1 MQEIDLASILC
12 DFILALSNELKWCP
26 YKWGLNYR
34 FISILIYIF
43 CFCFIYLS
51 FYLSIYLSID
61 LHVCIYLSIHLSIFL
76 YAHPSVCLSVCL
88 DRFFYLPLPLAAIKS
103 NTKPCSASFDVPS
116 EFRVTRSSLE
126 GVSTVGL
133 VAPDPQIGS
142 LVYWS
147 FSAKIGYLIE
157 WALN

>member
-1 MQEIDLASILC
+1 MVVTLYICYVASPRKINRWLISETSQNIWIIHMQEKDIASILC

-51 FYLSIYLSID
+51 LYLSIYLSID

-76 YAHPSVCLSVCL
+76 YAHPSVCLS
-88 DRFFYLPLPLAAIKS
+88 
-103 NTKPCSASFDVPS
+103 
-116 EFRVTRSSLE
+116 
-126 GVSTVGL
+126 
-133 VAPDPQIGS
+133 GS
-142 LVYWS
+142 ILLLTIAFGCNQV
-147 FSAKIGYLIE
+147 
-157 WALN
+157 

>member
-12 DFILALSNELKWCP
+12 DFILALSNELKWCA
-26 YKWGLNYR
+26 WIIDL
-34 FISILIYIF
+34 
-43 CFCFIYLS
+43 FIYS
-51 FYLSIYLSID
+51 FIYFVLSIYLSTY
-61 LHVCIYLSIHLSIFL
+61 LYIYLSIYMYVFIYLSIFL
-76 YAHPSVCLSVCL
+76 SFYTLIRLSVCL

>member
-1 MQEIDLASILC
+1 MY
-12 DFILALSNELKWCP
+12 LSNYP
-26 YKWGLNYR
+26 
-34 FISILIYIF
+34 
-43 CFCFIYLS
+43 S
-51 FYLSIYLSID
+51 FYIYFYTPIRLI
-61 LHVCIYLSIHLSIFL
+61 
-76 YAHPSVCLSVCL
+76 VCLSVCL
-88 DRFFYLPLPLAAIKS
+88 DRFFYLPFPLAAIKS

-116 EFRVTRSSLE
+116 EFNVTRSSLE

-157 WALN
+157 WALY